1 MINPTLSILT
11 SVLLQATTDIANRF
25 NGYLILGYLAMW
37 LIGALYIYSLVSRQR
52 NIQQDI
58 ELLQQ
63 LLQED
68 EQSDE

>member
-1 MINPTLSILT
+1 MIFPTLSIMAAM
-11 SVLLQATTDIANRF
+11 LLQTTTDLANQF

-37 LIGALYIYSLVSRQR
+37 LIGAAYIYSLASRQR

-68 EQSDE
+68 EQTAE